1 SPRRPP
7 EKSLVMTAPRRGAR
21 RQVNVRELYSEGSGT
36 PPGCDQINLAL
47 PVVSADSDHRLLSCN
62 PSGCYSI
69 TQLHN
74 LTGGESRGPG
84 PLKVVATQLARH
96 VNHFA
101 DKVEP
106 GNAPGFHC
114 L

>member
-1 SPRRPP
+1 MMKIWEATFICLQHLSRLFLEQACEFCDPCPSNAVGCAPYATRRVG
-7 EKSLVMTAPRRGAR
+7 EVS
-21 RQVNVRELYSEGSGT
+21 QLYSYHQEAYYRGK
-36 PPGCDQINLAL
+36 GC
-47 PVVSADSDHRLLSCN
+47 SM
-62 PSGCYSI
+62 

-84 PLKVVATQLARH
+84 PLKVVATQLTRH
-96 VNHFA
+96 IHHFA

>member
-1 SPRRPP
+1 MTFPVVSADSDHRLL
-7 EKSLVMTAPRRGAR
+7 SLHPYRGAIMT
-21 RQVNVRELYSEGSGT
+21 N
-36 PPGCDQINLAL
+36 DF

-62 PSGCYSI
+62 PFGVRSI

-96 VNHFA
+96 IHHFA

>member
-1 SPRRPP
+1 MATSGLAPLPGAMITNDFSGGLRGLRPP
-7 EKSLVMTAPRRGAR
+7 ATFFGTLRVGEVS
-21 RQVNVRELYSEGSGT
+21 QLYSYHQEAYDRGK
-36 PPGCDQINLAL
+36 GC
-47 PVVSADSDHRLLSCN
+47 
-62 PSGCYSI
+62 SI

-96 VNHFA
+96 IHHFA

>member
-1 SPRRPP
+1 MAPVVLHPYRGAIMTNDFSGGLRGLRPP
-7 EKSLVMTAPRRGAR
+7 ATLFQPLRVGDVSQRCSYHQEASDRSK
-21 RQVNVRELYSEGSGT
+21 
-36 PPGCDQINLAL
+36 GC
-47 PVVSADSDHRLLSCN
+47 
-62 PSGCYSI
+62 SI

-96 VNHFA
+96 IHHFA

-106 GNAPGFHC
+106 GNALG
-114 L
+114 

>member
-1 SPRRPP
+1 MTNDSSGGLRGLRPP
-7 EKSLVMTAPRRGAR
+7 ATFFATLRVAVMTNDSSGGLRGLR
-21 RQVNVRELYSEGSGT
+21 
-36 PPGCDQINLAL
+36 PPATFFATLRVGC
-47 PVVSADSDHRLLSCN
+47 
-62 PSGCYSI
+62 SI

-74 LTGGESRGPG
+74 LTGGESRGPS

-96 VNHFA
+96 IHHFA

>member
-1 SPRRPP
+1 MS
-7 EKSLVMTAPRRGAR
+7 
-21 RQVNVRELYSEGSGT
+21 VRDLYIEGSGT
-36 PPGCDQINLAL
+36 PAGCDPINLAF
-47 PVVSADSDHRLLSCN
+47 PVVSADSDHRLLSLK
-62 PSGCYSI
+62 PFGLI

-74 LTGGESRGPG
+74 LTGGEGRGPG

-96 VNHFA
+96 IHHFA

>member
-1 SPRRPP
+1 MSALRASNRFCDRDPDLRVGAITCRRFAPLP
-7 EKSLVMTAPRRGAR
+7 YEAGVMS
-21 RQVNVRELYSEGSGT
+21 QMLNEG
-36 PPGCDQINLAL
+36 CL
-47 PVVSADSDHRLLSCN
+47 
-62 PSGCYSI
+62 I
-69 TQLHN
+69 THSHN

-84 PLKVVATQLARH
+84 PLKVVATQLAGH
-96 VNHFA
+96 VHHFA

>member
-1 SPRRPP
+1 MWQM
-7 EKSLVMTAPRRGAR
+7 L
-21 RQVNVRELYSEGSGT
+21 NEG
-36 PPGCDQINLAL
+36 C
-47 PVVSADSDHRLLSCN
+47 
-62 PSGCYSI
+62 SI

-96 VNHFA
+96 IHHFA

-106 GNAPGFHC
+106 GNPPASMVCDERSAVETPPTVTSAFLKPSVPAGVSWS

>member
-1 SPRRPP
+1 
-7 EKSLVMTAPRRGAR
+7 MTFPVVSADFDHW
-21 RQVNVRELYSEGSGT
+21 LLSCT
-36 PPGCDQINLAL
+36 PAGCDPINLAL
-47 PVVSADSDHRLLSCN
+47 PVVSADSDPPATFWQPFGLLFD
-62 PSGCYSI
+62 
-69 TQLHN
+69 QLHN

-96 VNHFA
+96 IHHFA